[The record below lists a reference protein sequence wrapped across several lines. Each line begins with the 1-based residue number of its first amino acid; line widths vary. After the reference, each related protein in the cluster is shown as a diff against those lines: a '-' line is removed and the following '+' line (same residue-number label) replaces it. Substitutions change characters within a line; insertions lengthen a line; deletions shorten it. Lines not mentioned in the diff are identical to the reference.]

1 MNEKKIVG
9 IASFI
14 IALTYANF
22 VSAANWTPLVR
33 IPGLPATGSV
43 NLSMY
48 LVGLYNFLLSIV
60 GIVAVMM
67 LIIGGMRYITAAG
80 NSAAISDAKDII
92 QNAIFGLLLAILSWV
107 FIATINPDVLYIKQP
122 GSSFITTSVHGA
134 CYKDFDPGT
143 GNCVCIDGNPP
154 TSPPALPGP
163 YADSTACDDACKIS
177 NCGLPDSNPCIAVG
191 SPNDFTDPTFL
202 NKSTYNKRCKCVDD
216 LYVTPDWLAM
226 ALVPGVKTCND
237 VCQTPAWVFGGAN
250 HCNVVDFRLG
260 SANMEEANSLPTDK
274 DRAQKFAINDSNI
287 WEDALEI
294 LDISCSDT
302 FMYVNA
308 ADYTTKFDELSIL
321 KVDNGTVAP
330 GFDGD
335 CFAVGNMDLLNQP
348 YDGYFGPQI
357 ILLACVVGQIY
368 ADWPTWSVDG
378 NCKIDDGGS
387 SVVCPIHICAEWNG
401 DAATRTM
408 NTKYLKLK
416 KP

>member
-202 NKSTYNKRCKCVDD
+202 NPDTYNKRCKCVDD
-216 LYVTPDWLAM
+216 VYVEPLVNGVPDPAD
-226 ALVPGVKTCND
+226 CND
-237 VCQTPAWVFGGAN
+237 VCSDSLFGDGRY
-250 HCNVVDFRLG
+250 HCLVADVKIGPDPDIVGITN
-260 SANMEEANSLPTDK
+260 EERIERFSI
-274 DRAQKFAINDSNI
+274 FDSF
-287 WEDALEI
+287 WEGPITMPENTMYI
-294 LDISCSDT
+294 LNGESTISGNPISWWRYD
-302 FMYVNA
+302 
-308 ADYTTKFDELSIL
+308 
-321 KVDNGTVAP
+321 
-330 GFDGD
+330 FDGD
-335 CFAVGNMDLLNQP
+335 GIFEVGIPGGASSIIWTIGNYALYWP
-348 YDGYFGPQI
+348 YPSCTF
-357 ILLACVVGQIY
+357 
-368 ADWPTWSVDG
+368 
-378 NCKIDDGGS
+378 
-387 SVVCPIHICAEWNG
+387 SVVFDAITCEIVFEAEDNAG
-401 DAATRTM
+401 NVSQD
-408 NTKYLKLK
+408 KLYIRILQ
-416 KP
+416 P